1 MNKIIRIII
10 NILFIIIILVLS
22 LYLILKYT
30 NNIAIYK
37 VMTGSME
44 TNIHVGDYLLVKKSN
59 EYKKGDIVTFKRDGY
74 YITHRIIKVKDN
86 TVITKGDANN
96 TSDGEINKSDIVG
109 KYIFKHKIMNFIIDN
124 KFIIIGLII
133 LLFITEELLNKHKE

>member
-1 MNKIIRIII
+1 MNKIIRIIS
-10 NILFIIIILVLS
+10 NILFILIILILS

-44 TNIHVGDYLLVKKSN
+44 TNIHVGDYLLVKKCN
-59 EYKKGDIVTFKRDGY
+59 EYKKGDIVTFKKDGY
-74 YITHRIIKVKDN
+74 YITHRIIKVKEN